1 MLNQL
6 FFKPIDNA
14 PLIVF
19 RWLFGALIFLE
30 SVGAIFTGW
39 VSSNMVEPN
48 FNFTFIGFE
57 WLNDLLG
64 PQMYVF
70 YAVMGAFGLMVM
82 LGWYYRFSMVA
93 FTIMW
98 TTTYLMQKTSYN
110 NHYYLLVLICVLM
123 CLLPAHHYGSLDVRL
138 RRVRSRHH
146 MFNWH
151 RWSLILM
158 MAIAYIFGS
167 IAKIYPD
174 WLDATFIRRA
184 FTNRYETPWLRELFN
199 DSTFHYFIAY
209 SGIAF
214 DLLIVPALLW
224 RRTRWVAVVASFIFH
239 LFNSAVFQIGIFPY
253 LSLAFILFF
262 YPPDTIRRNLL
273 SAKPPSMV
281 KRMLVPQNGGRI
293 KVFLTVFFIVQ
304 LILPVR
310 HHFIDSNVLWSE
322 EGHRMSWRMM
332 LRSKSGYIHYTVID
346 AKTQERLPL
355 RLGDHLTSK
364 QIRGLATH
372 PDMIWQFAQYIKRQ
386 HANEGRV
393 VAVYANAM
401 VSLNGRPKKPLI
413 DPETDLSSESW
424 KRYSAQT
431 WITSHSGL

>member
-1 MLNQL
+1 MLNRL

-19 RWLFGALIFLE
+19 RWLFGLLIFLE
-30 SVGAIFTGW
+30 SVGAIVTGW
-39 VSSNMVEPN
+39 VRVNMVEPS
-48 FNFTFIGFE
+48 FSFTFIEFE
-57 WLNDLLG
+57 WLNVLLG
-64 PQMYVF
+64 PQMYAF
-70 YAVMGAFGLMVM
+70 YAVMGVFGLMVM
-82 LGWYYRFSMVA
+82 FGWFYRFAMMA
-93 FTIMW
+93 FTVMW
-98 TTTYLMQKTSYN
+98 TITYLMQKTSYN
-110 NHYYLLVLICVLM
+110 NHYYLLILICIIM
-123 CLLPAHHYGSLDVRL
+123 CFLPAHHYGSMDVRL
-138 RRVRSRHH
+138 KRVRSRHH

-158 MAIAYIFGS
+158 MAIAYVYGS

-184 FTNRYETPWLRELFN
+184 FTNRYDTPWLRELFN

-224 RRTRWVAVVASFIFH
+224 KRTRLFAVIASFVFH

-253 LSLAFILFF
+253 LSLAFLLFF
-262 YPPDTIRRNLL
+262 YPPNTIRRKILP
-273 SAKPPSMV
+273 SKPPSMFT
-281 KRMLVPQNGGRI
+281 RTLVPKHASFVKGFVI
-293 KVFLTVFFIVQ
+293 SFFIVQ

-310 HHFIDSNVLWSE
+310 HHVINSNVFWSE

-346 AKTQERLPL
+346 VETNERIPI
-355 RLGDHLTSK
+355 RLEDHLTPK
-364 QIRGLATH
+364 QVRGLATH
-372 PDMIWQFAQYIKRQ
+372 PDMIWQFAQYIKKH
-386 HANEGRV
+386 HAEKDRD

-413 DPETDLSSESW
+413 DVDVDLSSEPW
-424 KRYSAQT
+424 RRYSAQP
-431 WITSHSGL
+431 WITKKYD